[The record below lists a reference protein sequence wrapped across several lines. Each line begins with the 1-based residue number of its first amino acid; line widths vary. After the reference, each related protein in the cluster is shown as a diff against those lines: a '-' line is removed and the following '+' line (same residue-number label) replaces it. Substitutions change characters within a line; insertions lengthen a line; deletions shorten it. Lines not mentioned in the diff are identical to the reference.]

1 MYVLQCRVGTELFVC
16 SYSKLPN
23 IPTVM
28 CMYISSVG
36 LDLNLHVLQQILFIG
51 ISPVHLQEESLSEV
65 QLFIE
70 RL

>member
-1 MYVLQCRVGTELFVC
+1 MYVLQCRVGTELFIR

-36 LDLNLHVLQQILFIG
+36 LDLNLHVLQQVLFIG
-51 ISPVHLQEESLSEV
+51 ITTIHLQEESLSEV
-65 QLFIE
+65 QLFSE
-70 RL
+70 